1 MADNDPTSFSD
12 GKRGGEGRK
21 EEEGEPKKIDLLLR
35 QRLID
40 SVPS

>member
-1 MADNDPTSFSD
+1 MADNDPTISV
-12 GKRGGEGRK
+12 GKRGVEGRK
-21 EEEGEPKKIDLLLR
+21 EEEGEPKKFDLLLR